1 MGSHGCAILALGQQT
16 CVRGRCECGT
26 SRARH
31 LRDRFAS
38 CVRSRRALRPR
49 SKLPRRSTTRPLPLS
64 LCTLH
69 RPGRGERSACG
80 RERDARGRARTRREA
95 PRWRAFRRGEPSS
108 LRVRRHECAR
118 CAHGGAIVDSFCFHL
133 RSRTPTFS
141 LFVSRSHHIPLY
153 SSPFGKKPTLGC
165 RNCVAFDHHR
175 TRDRRRG
182 TRCAA

>member
-1 MGSHGCAILALGQQT
+1 MGWDSHGCAILALGQQT

-64 LCTLH
+64 LYTLH

-80 RERDARGRARTRREA
+80 RERDARGRARTRGEA
-95 PRWRAFRRGEPSS
+95 PRWRAFRRGEHSS

-118 CAHGGAIVDSFCFHL
+118 CAITLTRLLFPQGWQIPFAPI
-133 RSRTPTFS
+133 RSVQLSMFSRTFS
-141 LFVSRSHHIPLY
+141 LFIHRCHHPPP
-153 SSPFGKKPTLGC
+153 S
-165 RNCVAFDHHR
+165 
-175 TRDRRRG
+175 
-182 TRCAA
+182 